1 MCTNSSVNARTIRTF
16 NYVSWI
22 VTKWDP
28 THQMNIPRLC
38 EAHRGIRALQS
49 AHMSRKL
56 ELSGIQ
62 WHVKYIWET
71 HCCRV
76 ETQVRAKPSGSSL
89 SGACFV
95 ATSSSRIEDSVR
107 LRCKANVRFWLG
119 FDNAYWLLC
128 DFLPQPGRRQPACDY
143 DSAWQMHYSQTKLR
157 LIYQKR

>member
-1 MCTNSSVNARTIRTF
+1 
-16 NYVSWI
+16 
-22 VTKWDP
+22 
-28 THQMNIPRLC
+28 MNIPRFC

-95 ATSSSRIEDSVR
+95 ATSSSRIEESVR

-119 FDNAYWLLC
+119 FDNAYWLL
-128 DFLPQPGRRQPACDY
+128 AA
-143 DSAWQMHYSQTKLR
+143 AWTAAAGLR
-157 LIYQKR
+157 LRFCLANALQPNKVTAHLPKKVIISNHGSNQHHVIIMLNSTRFITFL